1 MKRVT
6 VVGSP
11 RGDAHIPSQYGRTF
25 GYRTI
30 IGVFRP
36 VLLAGTRRDW
46 RGVEHL
52 PTDRGFIVVS
62 NHVTLVDPATLTHF
76 LWGNGFP
83 PYFLTKEGVFRIP
96 VLGRL
101 MRGAEQIPVY
111 RGEAAAA
118 ESLGPAVAA
127 IHEGKVV
134 VIYPEGTTTKDPAR
148 WPMVAKTGAA
158 RLALMTG
165 CPVIPV
171 AQWGTEKIMPRG
183 QKVPDL
189 VHRHT
194 VHLLAGPPV
203 DLADLMGRV
212 DDPAVLHEATD
223 RIMDRI
229 TALVAQLRGEPA
241 PPKRFD
247 PGQGPSDAG
256 G

>member
-1 MKRVT
+1 
-6 VVGSP
+6 VVGSA
-11 RGDAHIPSQYGRTF
+11 GGAAHVPGQHGRTL

-36 VLLAGTRRDW
+36 LLLAGTRRDW

-62 NHVTLVDPATLTHF
+62 NHVTLLDPATLTHF
-76 LWGNGFP
+76 LWSNGFP
-83 PYFLTKEGVFRIP
+83 PYFLAKEGVFRIP

-101 MRGAEQIPVY
+101 LEGAEQIPVY

-118 ESLGPAVAA
+118 ESLGPAVTA
-127 IHEGKVV
+127 IGAGKVV
-134 VIYPEGTTTKDPAR
+134 VIFPEGTTTKDPAR

-171 AQWGTEKIMPRG
+171 GQWGTELIMPRG

-189 VHRHT
+189 IHRHT
-194 VHLLAGPPV
+194 VHLLAGAPV
-203 DLADLMGRV
+203 DLADLRGGV
-212 DDPAVLHEATD
+212 DDLVTLHQATE

-229 TALVAQLRGEPA
+229 TALVAQLRDEPA
-241 PPKRFD
+241 PATRFD
-247 PGQGPSDAG
+247 PGPAHPLD
-256 G
+256 

>member
-1 MKRVT
+1 M
-6 VVGSP
+6 
-11 RGDAHIPSQYGRTF
+11 
-25 GYRTI
+25 
-30 IGVFRP
+30 
-36 VLLAGTRRDW
+36 L
-46 RGVEHL
+46 
-52 PTDRGFIVVS
+52 
-62 NHVTLVDPATLTHF
+62 DPATLTHF
-76 LWGNGFP
+76 LWDNGFP
-83 PYFLTKEGVFRIP
+83 PYFLAKEGVFRIP

-101 MRGAEQIPVY
+101 LRGAEQIPVY

-134 VIYPEGTTTKDPAR
+134 VIFPEGTTTKDPAR

-171 AQWGTEKIMPRG
+171 AQWGTEQIMPRG

-203 DLADLMGRV
+203 DLADLLGGV
-212 DDPAVLHEATD
+212 DDPVGVARGDRADHGSHHRSGGAVTRRVGTGDAI
-223 RIMDRI
+223 R
-229 TALVAQLRGEPA
+229 
-241 PPKRFD
+241 
-247 PGQGPSDAG
+247 PGPGPSDPG

>member
-1 MKRVT
+1 M
-6 VVGSP
+6 
-11 RGDAHIPSQYGRTF
+11 PSQYGRTF

-127 IHEGKVV
+127 IQEGKVV
-134 VIYPEGTTTKDPAR
+134 AIYPEGTTTKDPAR

-212 DDPAVLHEATD
+212 DDPAVLHEATE

-241 PPKRFD
+241 PLKRFD
-247 PGQGPSDAG
+247 PGQAPSDAG

>member
-1 MKRVT
+1 MPKKDLAGV
-6 VVGSP
+6 
-11 RGDAHIPSQYGRTF
+11 AQMPSQHGR
-25 GYRTI
+25 GLAYRTI

-36 VLLAGTRRDW
+36 LLLAGTRRDW
-46 RGVEHL
+46 RGVENL
-52 PTDRGFIVVS
+52 PTDRGFIVVA
-62 NHVTLVDPATLTHF
+62 NHVTLLDPATLTHY
-76 LWGNGFP
+76 LWTNGFP
-83 PYFLTKEGVFRIP
+83 PYFLAKEGVFRIP
-96 VLGRL
+96 VLGAL
-101 MRGAEQIPVY
+101 IRGAEQIPVY

-118 ESLGPAVAA
+118 ESLTAAVAA
-127 IHEGKVV
+127 INEGKVV
-134 VIYPEGTTTKDPAR
+134 VIFPEGTTTKDPAR

-171 AQWGTEKIMPRG
+171 AQWGTEQIMPRG
-183 QKVPDL
+183 RKVPDL

-212 DDPAVLHEATD
+212 DDPVVLHEATD

-247 PGQGPSDAG
+247 PGPAQSDAG